1 LKRRSGLQG
10 MHIQKIHMPRVLI
23 DSNRLKRLLFN
34 SPSILRGESA
44 WIFCASGPGS
54 VGVKLLTT
62 DRKYSI

>member
-1 LKRRSGLQG
+1 

-34 SPSILRGESA
+34 SPYILRGESA
-44 WIFCASGPGS
+44 LIFCASGPGS

-62 DRKYSI
+62 DR